1 MYGII
6 QSFLGSI
13 NIELENNQ
21 MFLVVFLIQST
32 FVFLNL
38 DKEVNKLLIKNR
50 TLISRIDLL
59 DIL

>member
-1 MYGII
+1 
-6 QSFLGSI
+6 
-13 NIELENNQ
+13 

>member
-1 MYGII
+1 
-6 QSFLGSI
+6 
-13 NIELENNQ
+13 

-32 FVFLNL
+32 FVFNL